1 MALNDTKT
9 SAATELADGNSSA
22 ATEHTEEQCCYRAQL
37 ADERPWKQPPK
48 APQGPLAIE
57 DVPHKS
63 PFKSPSIVEVDPWL
77 DPQYWTAQ
85 VADGRNIDPKSN
97 WRAKVSDGRQ
107 IGPKMKGKPAWAVA
121 VENHAKQVGGVPVIA
136 NKAVSLIAFAQ
147 SANEQYPE
155 LAQPKPKGPPPP
167 PQLQP
172 RQGQPKPKAHVQP
185 PAPPMPKPDPPKL
198 AAKPAPPKLS
208 TTAAE
213 AAVKSKATAT
223 TTEVIWWRGHLKL
236 VV

>member
-57 DVPHKS
+57 DVPH
-63 PFKSPSIVEVDPWL
+63 
-77 DPQYWTAQ
+77 
-85 VADGRNIDPKSN
+85 NIGPESN

-121 VENHAKQVGGVPVIA
+121 VENHAKQLGGVPVFA
-136 NKAVSLIAFAQ
+136 NKAVSLIAFAP
-147 SANEQYPE
+147 QYPE
-155 LAQPKPKGPPPP
+155 LAQPKPKGPPTP
-167 PQLQP
+167 PQLQS
-172 RQGQPKPKAHVQP
+172 RQGQPKPKAQVQP

-198 AAKPAPPKLS
+198 AAKLAAKLQQ
-208 TTAAE
+208 E
-213 AAVKSKATAT
+213 ESK
-223 TTEVIWWRGHLKL
+223 V
-236 VV
+236 

>member
-1 MALNDTKT
+1 MALKDTKT

-37 ADERPWKQPPK
+37 ADERPWKQPPQV
-48 APQGPLAIE
+48 PQGLLGIE
-57 DVPHKS
+57 YVPHTS

-77 DPQYWTAQ
+77 DPQH
-85 VADGRNIDPKSN
+85 
-97 WRAKVSDGRQ
+97 WRAKVCDGRQ
-107 IGPKMKGKPAWAVA
+107 IGSKMKGKPAWAVA

-236 VV
+236 LG

>member
-48 APQGPLAIE
+48 VPQGPLAIE

-77 DPQYWTAQ
+77 DPQH
-85 VADGRNIDPKSN
+85 
-97 WRAKVSDGRQ
+97 WRAKVCDGRQ

-121 VENHAKQVGGVPVIA
+121 VENHAKQLGGVPVFA
-136 NKAVSLIAFAQ
+136 NKAVSLIAFAP
-147 SANEQYPE
+147 QYPE

-172 RQGQPKPKAHVQP
+172 RHGWYH
-185 PAPPMPKPDPPKL
+185 
-198 AAKPAPPKLS
+198 S
-208 TTAAE
+208 
-213 AAVKSKATAT
+213 
-223 TTEVIWWRGHLKL
+223 
-236 VV
+236 

>member
-48 APQGPLAIE
+48 VPQGLLAIE
-57 DVPHKS
+57 DAPHKS

-77 DPQYWTAQ
+77 DPQYWTTQ
-85 VADGRNIDPKSN
+85 VTDGRNIGPKSN
-97 WRAKVSDGRQ
+97 WRAKVSDGKQ
-107 IGPKMKGKPAWAVA
+107 IEAKMKGKPAGAVV
-121 VENHAKQVGGVPVIA
+121 VENHAKQVGGAPVIA

-147 SANEQYPE
+147 SANEQCPE
-155 LAQPKPKGPPPP
+155 LAQPKPKAPPPP
-167 PQLQP
+167 PQLHKKP
-172 RQGQPKPKAHVQP
+172 PPPPPASRQGQPKPKAHVQP

-198 AAKPAPPKLS
+198 AAKPAAPKLS
-208 TTAAE
+208 A
-213 AAVKSKATAT
+213 K
-223 TTEVIWWRGHLKL
+223 
-236 VV
+236 

>member
-85 VADGRNIDPKSN
+85 VADGRNIGPKSN

-136 NKAVSLIAFAQ
+136 NKAVSLIAFAP
-147 SANEQYPE
+147 QYPE

-172 RQGQPKPKAHVQP
+172 RQGQPKPKAQVQP

-198 AAKPAPPKLS
+198 AAKLAAKLQQ
-208 TTAAE
+208 E
-213 AAVKSKATAT
+213 ESK
-223 TTEVIWWRGHLKL
+223 V
-236 VV
+236 

>member
-1 MALNDTKT
+1 MAPQDTKT

-57 DVPHKS
+57 DVPH
-63 PFKSPSIVEVDPWL
+63 
-77 DPQYWTAQ
+77 
-85 VADGRNIDPKSN
+85 NIGPESN

-172 RQGQPKPKAHVQP
+172 RQGQPKPKAQMQP

-198 AAKPAPPKLS
+198 AAKLAAKLQQ
-208 TTAAE
+208 E
-213 AAVKSKATAT
+213 ESK
-223 TTEVIWWRGHLKL
+223 V
-236 VV
+236 